1 MSGAPFIRFFRRPP
15 VTSLP
20 AFQAVTHRG
29 QVRMLTGDGSTT
41 RDKLYFGR
49 DRAGTGEWVELL
61 AAPDATTGTL
71 VSIQNNDVTVVAT
84 ASTVDF
90 STDFAVTESPAGE
103 GNVSLSTAART
114 SYFTV
119 ILNGGGSVIPLGVQ
133 ADIHLIPG
141 TITAWEMGAF
151 EPAETGSIVVDP
163 WFDTYA
169 NYPPTVADSIAG
181 SEKPTISASNKGT
194 DTSLNG
200 GAGWAIASDG
210 RLLLNVDSC
219 SGITKASLAFKF
231 VRA

>member
-29 QVRMLTGDGSTT
+29 QVRMLTGDDSTT

-133 ADIHLIPG
+133 AGVKVPAG
-141 TITAWEMGAF
+141 TITAWEAGSDDNT
-151 EPAETGSIVVDP
+151 TGSIVVDL
-163 WFDTYA
+163 WADTYA
-169 NYPPTVADSIAG
+169 NFPPTVADTITG
-181 SEKPTISASNKGT
+181 SEKPTISSGVKGT
-194 DTSLNG
+194 DTSLAS
-200 GAGWAIASDG
+200 GAGWVIANPSWI
-210 RLLLNVDSC
+210 LFNVDSV
-219 SGITKASLAFKF
+219 TDLLLVSLGFTF